1 MSWSKADRAEY
12 LKQRL
17 TEVGYSIRGRA
28 ADIAEELGVSYSQAN
43 AWLQGA
49 LPRDTDEAMRIAD
62 LLQLDL
68 LKWTYGREIQPLD
81 TRKLMR
87 AVAFA
92 REVENENIEELGKME
107 TWQFVEVVELD
118 YSGRIAGAALVEGL
132 AELANIN
139 SKQKVGVGGLND

>member
-1 MSWSKADRAEY
+1 MSWTKADRAEY
-12 LKQRL
+12 VKQRL
-17 TEVGYSIRGRA
+17 TEVGFSLRGRA
-28 ADIAEELGVSYSQAN
+28 ADVAEELEVSYSQAN
-43 AWLQGA
+43 AWLQGT

-68 LKWTYGREIQPLD
+68 LKWTYGRETSSLD

-87 AVAFA
+87 SIAFA

-118 YSGRIAGAALVEGL
+118 YSGRIAGAALVQGL
-132 AELANIN
+132 AELAQIN
-139 SKQKVGVGGLND
+139 SKVKVGGLDE